1 MPSLCRAS
9 RTAPDGVQK
18 SRTSRPL
25 VVFGIDFTSAP
36 RPRKPIT
43 VAVGWLTAGRPRAS
57 REVYRLDSVRGLGSF
72 PEFEAFLREPGPW
85 LAGFDLPFGQ
95 PRPLVVHEDWPDTW
109 PEFVACYCGLPRDRL
124 RDRFRRWCAAR
135 PAGDKFAWRKADKP
149 AGSSPAM
156 RWANP
161 PVAWMMHAGIGRM
174 LEAGLVF
181 PAHAHPADA
190 RHRRPG
196 VGTARIALEAYPGF
210 TARQVCR
217 GSYKSDTAAMQT
229 PARAA
234 NRRRI
239 LAALVAGTAGLVPR
253 LELTTSWRRKLA
265 ADGSGDLID
274 AVICGLQAAHASLS
288 PGFGLPADL
297 DPLEGWIAAV
307 PPPPR
312 PTATAASDRSSV

>member
-1 MPSLCRAS
+1 MPSRCRAS
-9 RTAPDGVQK
+9 RTAPDGDDEG
-18 SRTSRPL
+18 RTGRPL

-36 RPRKPIT
+36 RRRKPIT
-43 VAVGWLTAGRPRAS
+43 VAVGSLATSRARSS
-57 REVYRLDSVRGLGSF
+57 RAVYRLERVRGLESF
-72 PEFEAFLREPGPW
+72 PDFEAFLRVPGPW

-95 PRPLVVHEDWPDTW
+95 PRPLVVHEGWPDTW
-109 PEFVACYCGLPRDRL
+109 PECVACYCGLPRDRL

-135 PAGDKFAWRKADKP
+135 PVGDKFAWRQADKP

-174 LEAGLVF
+174 LAAGLVF
-181 PAHAHPADA
+181 PAHAHPPGA
-190 RHRRPG
+190 RRRRPG
-196 VGTARIALEAYPGF
+196 GGTARIALEAYPGF

-217 GSYKSDTAAMQT
+217 GSYKSDVAARQT

-239 LAALVAGTAGLVPR
+239 LAALVAGNAGLLPR
-253 LELTTSWRRKLA
+253 LELSAHWRRKLA

-274 AVICGLQAAHASLS
+274 AVICGLQAAHAAIV
-288 PGFGLPADL
+288 PGYGLPADL

-307 PPPPR
+307 PPPG
-312 PTATAASDRSSV
+312 